1 MGVGM
6 GVVMMMLGM
15 VISLATVAH
24 AAQGTATYY
33 GPPYKRMKYLTSFT
47 RRTVRIIE
55 IRPMMGPYE
64 PNNILESSACYGN
77 QDKGVMIAAASDAIG
92 GKAACGRKYNVTCT
106 GPTNQGVPRP
116 CTGKSV
122 VVTIVDYCPPGCQ
135 GTIDLSQAAF
145 AMIAD
150 RNAGKVKIEYTR

>member
-1 MGVGM
+1 MGVGV
-6 GVVMMMLGM
+6 GVVMMMLGI
-15 VISLATVAH
+15 VICLATVAH

-33 GPPYKRMKYLTSFT
+33 GPPYTRMK
-47 RRTVRIIE
+47 
-55 IRPMMGPYE
+55 P
-64 PNNILESSACYGN
+64 SACYGN
-77 QDKGVMIAAASDAIG
+77 QDNGVMIAAASDAIG
-92 GKAACGRKYNVTCT
+92 GKAACGRKYKVTCT

-150 RNAGKVKIEYTR
+150 RKAGKVNIKYTRGHEAIIYIHICI

>member
-15 VISLATVAH
+15 VICLATVAH

-33 GPPYKRMKYLTSFT
+33 GPPYKRMKYL
-47 RRTVRIIE
+47 
-55 IRPMMGPYE
+55 
-64 PNNILESSACYGN
+64 SSACYGN
-77 QDKGVMIAAASDAIG
+77 QDKGVMIAAASDAIW
-92 GKAACGRKYNVTCT
+92 GKAVCGRKYKVTCT

-122 VVTIVDYCPPGCQ
+122 EVTIVDYCPPGCQ

-150 RNAGKVKIEYTR
+150 RNAGKVKIEYTQA

>member
-15 VISLATVAH
+15 VICLATVAH

-33 GPPYKRMKYLTSFT
+33 GPPYKRMKYLAT
-47 RRTVRIIE
+47 
-55 IRPMMGPYE
+55 
-64 PNNILESSACYGN
+64 SACYGN

-92 GKAACGRKYNVTCT
+92 GKAACGRKYKVTCT

-122 VVTIVDYCPPGCQ
+122 EVTIVDYCPPGCQ

-150 RNAGKVKIEYTR
+150 RNAGKVKIEYTQA